1 MRVLLVDDE
10 QELVSTLCERLRMR
24 GIEAEW
30 ATSSQEALK
39 RIGAQAFD
47 VAVLD
52 MKMPRIGGLELKK
65 YLQARCPA
73 MKFIFLTG
81 YGSEQD
87 FQAVRQEFGEDHY
100 LFKPVEIDQLITT
113 LQTVFASTRTS

>member
-10 QELVSTLCERLRMR
+10 QELVSTIGERLRLR
-24 GIEAEW
+24 GIDAEW
-30 ATSSQEALK
+30 ATSSQDALK
-39 RIGAQAFD
+39 QIATRHFD

-52 MKMPRIGGLELKK
+52 MKMPRVGGLELKK
-65 YLQARCPA
+65 YLQARCPQ

-87 FQAVRQEFGEDHY
+87 FKAVLEEFGKDHY
-100 LFKPVEIDQLITT
+100 LFKPVDIEELIT
-113 LQTVFASTRTS
+113 QIKTVMASV